1 MIALST
7 TREGELLICVILYL
21 DKTWLTKSGQR
32 TAKPLSSTLGNF
44 PRAVYN
50 TNAAKRLI
58 CQVPEFP
65 CAKADIQK
73 DKAARGS
80 RVMYNDV
87 IHQTLASFRQ
97 ASQSGEHMFQSFQAV
112 L

>member
-32 TAKPLSSTLGNF
+32 TAKPLSLTLGNF

-73 DKAARGS
+73 DKAARGP
-80 RVMYNDV
+80 
-87 IHQTLASFRQ
+87 ASCTMMSYTRPSPAFVRRLNQ
-97 ASQSGEHMFQSFQAV
+97 VSICFKVF
-112 L
+112 